1 MPPAAAAKP
10 AERKKSPFEILQAI
24 DVSEHIE
31 KKVIGGTSL
40 SYLSWAWAWAKVKE
54 LFPDSFYT
62 VYERETETG
71 PVNYFT
77 DGRTC
82 WVKTGFTLVDGDKP
96 QEIIECLPVMN
107 GRNQSIPYGEVTS
120 TAVNTAIQ
128 RSVTKA
134 IARHGL
140 GLYIYAGEDLPPETQ
155 EDKDRA
161 LALINEIDAIIAART
176 AKMDKASKV
185 VFAREYIIPQ
195 IGSFDYR
202 QCHSIEKLEK
212 LLAVLKVPVEEKVA

>member
-82 WVKTGFTLVDGDKP
+82 WVKTGFTLVDGDKA
-96 QEIIECLPVMN
+96 QEIIECLPVN
-107 GRNQSIPYGEVTS
+107 INCRKYGDPAVCNKSDCPSWTWALHLRRRGFASGNTGRQRQS
-120 TAVNTAIQ
+120 ACAHQ
-128 RSVTKA
+128 
-134 IARHGL
+134 
-140 GLYIYAGEDLPPETQ
+140 
-155 EDKDRA
+155 
-161 LALINEIDAIIAART
+161 
-176 AKMDKASKV
+176 
-185 VFAREYIIPQ
+185 
-195 IGSFDYR
+195 
-202 QCHSIEKLEK
+202 
-212 LLAVLKVPVEEKVA
+212 